1 MRYVINWLNVLLSS
15 RAEPLSFRAIKDLAI
30 SHSSVRSVGR
40 VVYAFSGR
48 TFCQLASQKDDYL
61 SALLINRL
69 FGGAK
74 SLIARKDRGSAQVVV
89 LGTLNNQGLL
99 SDFVSMYDTVDGSVW

>member
-1 MRYVINWLNVLLSS
+1 MYCLVL
-15 RAEPLSFRAIKDLAI
+15 EPSPCLFEQLRIWPFHTLLYGRSEEWYTLLA
-30 SHSSVRSVGR
+30 VGH
-40 VVYAFSGR
+40 YASWHPKK
-48 TFCQLASQKDDYL
+48 T
-61 SALLINRL
+61 ALLINRL

-89 LGTLNNQGLL
+89 LGTLINQGLL